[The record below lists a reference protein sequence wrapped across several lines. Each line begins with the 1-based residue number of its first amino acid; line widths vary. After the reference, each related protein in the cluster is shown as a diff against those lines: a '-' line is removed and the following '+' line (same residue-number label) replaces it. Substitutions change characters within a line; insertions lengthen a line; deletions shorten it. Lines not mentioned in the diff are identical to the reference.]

1 MRPTDDIRRFIDKAA
16 VSINPQ
22 ADKTVLEAVLIAHEK
37 AIDKASAAAKP
48 SARSI
53 IMRNSYVKLALAA
66 VVILA
71 VVLGLTEFLGPGG
84 KSGVVWA
91 NVAQK
96 VEASR
101 GVIFRVRT
109 TGNKDLNDDWPNGY
123 ITTRRS
129 PLHSRTD
136 WYRGGQVRRTVYF
149 NRDAKTM
156 LWVAHDARVYY
167 QKPLS
172 EQELQAPQDGW
183 TNPQQ
188 LVDRFLSGKY
198 KELGPKTVEGVLC
211 EGIETTDPAV
221 YAATYS
227 IKSFTGRIWVSVET
241 GYPVLVETEVAAGD
255 DGQRQQTGTADQFQ
269 WDVEIGTRECET
281 PIPPDYR
288 FLD

>member
-1 MRPTDDIRRFIDKAA
+1 
-16 VSINPQ
+16 
-22 ADKTVLEAVLIAHEK
+22 
-37 AIDKASAAAKP
+37 
-48 SARSI
+48 
-53 IMRNSYVKLALAA
+53 MRNPIARLAAAA
-66 VVILA
+66 VVI
-71 VVLGLTEFLGPGG
+71 VVIGLGMIEFVSTGD

-91 NVAQK
+91 EVAQK

-109 TGNKDLNDDWPNGY
+109 TGNKDPNDDWPNGY

-129 PLHSRTD
+129 PLHSRTN

-167 QKPLS
+167 QRPLN

-198 KELGPKTVEGVLC
+198 RELGRKTVEGVLC
-211 EGIETTDPAV
+211 EGIETTNPAV
-221 YAATYS
+221 YAATYP
-227 IKSFTGRIWVSVET
+227 IKSFTGRIWVSVKT
-241 GYPVLVETEVAAGD
+241 GYPVLVETETAAGD
-255 DGQRQQTGTADQFQ
+255 DGQRRETGTADQFQ
-269 WDVEIGTRECET
+269 WDVEVGAHECEAS
-281 PIPPDYR
+281 IPPDYR